1 LCQYSRCGGWLQG
14 FSFNVAV
21 LTQGQ
26 PALGSVAA
34 AAVLEILCPLA
45 MAMGQ
50 KQGMRNMPKHHNTQD
65 LKTRNICVNILFIY
79 VYNV

>member
-1 LCQYSRCGGWLQG
+1 MEAGYKGSALILQYLL
-14 FSFNVAV
+14 

-26 PALGSVAA
+26 PALGPVAA

-50 KQGMRNMPKHHNTQD
+50 RQGMRNMPKHHNTQN
-65 LKTRNICVNILFIY
+65 LKTRNICVYILFIY
-79 VYNV
+79 MYNV